1 MFSETFT
8 TKKRSIVLFDG
19 RVTDV
24 GIQKVTFPCKS
35 ERGAKGGKMGTE
47 GDREEEERKKKGKKA
62 RRKQMEKFLPSVY
75 SVRIRLLLKKNL
87 VDWFPVARFRTIVPR
102 SNLPNG
108 TLCSRF
114 GRT

>member
-47 GDREEEERKKKGKKA
+47 GDGEEEERKKKREKSEAEANGEVSPFCLLGTNSPTLEKKS
-62 RRKQMEKFLPSVY
+62 RR
-75 SVRIRLLLKKNL
+75 L
-87 VDWFPVARFRTIVPR
+87 VSSRTIPDNR
-102 SNLPNG
+102 ASL
-108 TLCSRF
+108 
-114 GRT
+114 